1 MKSNFVDM
9 PNVGNGSTIASEL
22 TASNQGIL
30 CNPME
35 QGDASKTAIFSAG
48 DYCWNNKG
56 FDNMK
61 SWEASFKGVL
71 PGNESAQ
78 KAYRFLAPYLS
89 KNDPESLNTL
99 ISDYKKSG
107 DATALNALMD
117 EIVNNC
123 EVMLALETAGTE
135 KIGRAHV

>member
-1 MKSNFVDM
+1 
-9 PNVGNGSTIASEL
+9 
-22 TASNQGIL
+22 
-30 CNPME
+30 
-35 QGDASKTAIFSAG
+35 
-48 DYCWNNKG
+48 
-56 FDNMK
+56 MK

-117 EIVNNC
+117 EIVSNC

-135 KIGRAHV
+135 SEQLLLTDIKPWVVRLRDMAITTKTFLTCNSMSNAEEAWSTYMGTSKRLRHCQPTRLI